1 MNNLVIAVIA
11 IAVAQALMIF
21 LTIGRE
27 REIKK
32 LRELVNE
39 QRLHIVELRA
49 WVAGRNA
56 AQPRRIKSEREPI
69 CEPIAN
75 NITVPEPAITPKD
88 LPEAIQ
94 PRTPEDEAARAM
106 KAINLLKEIES
117 AQPRR
122 MKPEPMAEPEPTIT
136 PDTTRPRLT
145 EDEIKETIGDA
156 TKAREI
162 FAVLHGTPPKKI
174 G

>member
-1 MNNLVIAVIA
+1 MDNLVIAVIA
-11 IAVAQALMIF
+11 IAVAQALTI
-21 LTIGRE
+21 LLAIGRE

-49 WVAGRNA
+49 WLAGRNA

-69 CEPIAN
+69 RESIREPIREPIAN
-75 NITVPEPAITPKD
+75 NMKAPEPAIRPRD
-88 LPEAIQ
+88 LPETIQ
-94 PRTPEDEAARAM
+94 PRTAEDEAARVT
-106 KAINLLKEIES
+106 KAINWFKEIQS

-122 MKPEPMAEPEPTIT
+122 MKPEPIAEPEPTIT
-136 PDTTRPRLT
+136 PNT
-145 EDEIKETIGDA
+145 EDETKAVD
-156 TKAREI
+156 KAREI
-162 FAVLHGTPPKKI
+162 VAILHGTPPEKI